1 MRILA
6 LIALLLAVT
15 CAGTGQSNS
24 RPAGQLQPNQRSI
37 SLGDNESTFLILTD
51 IHFDPLTGTDPQLI
65 EQLAAAPV
73 EKWPSI
79 FDSSPD
85 QELSPDGAD
94 ANYALLS
101 SALNA
106 ARNSGARYDYILV
119 TGDFLAHNFRE
130 KYRAYAH
137 PDGEGYQDFV
147 IKTMTFVVRAIR
159 QTFPATPVYA
169 AFGNNDSVIDDY
181 APQGPPLLEAMERE
195 WRIAA
200 AGPKASKDFL
210 SAGYYAAPHPT
221 IPGLE
226 FIVLN
231 TAYWSNKFRSASDPD
246 QASAELNWLTAEL
259 DRLRQAHQ
267 SAAILMHIPPG
278 IDAYDSAK
286 PGRCASPTLFWK
298 KQYMDS
304 FLATVAAH
312 ENVVRDGF
320 AGHTHTDDFR
330 VFTDSGGRPFL
341 QIHIAPSISRDHH
354 NNPGFEIGVYDKTN
368 GAMVDYAATYLR
380 KTAADAFGK
389 PAWTLS
395 YDFRRQSH
403 SENYS
408 PATLET
414 LALLIRSSEA
424 IRLRVMDL
432 FGTRSSSTPPVPLQD
447 WRFYSCAQ
455 TESGADSFS
464 RCACPSAAGNS
475 EALSRAIARNSPGLV
490 TH

>member
-6 LIALLLAVT
+6 LMALLFAVIG
-15 CAGTGQSNS
+15 AGATQSIS
-24 RPAGQLQPNQRSI
+24 RTAAQLQPNHRSI

-51 IHFDPLTGTDPQLI
+51 IHFDPLTGTDPRLI
-65 EQLAAAPV
+65 EQLASAPV

-85 QELSPDGAD
+85 QELAPDGAD

-106 ARNSGARYDYILV
+106 ARNSEARYDYILV

-137 PDGEGYQDFV
+137 PDGEGYEDFV

-159 QTFPATPVYA
+159 QTFPATPIYA

-181 APQGPPLLEAMERE
+181 APQGPRLLAAMGRE
-195 WRIAA
+195 WGIAA
-200 AGPKASKDFL
+200 VGPKARKDFL

-221 IPGLE
+221 IPGFE

-231 TAYWSNKFRSASDPD
+231 TAYWSNKLRAASDPD
-246 QASAELNWLTAEL
+246 QASAELNWLTAQL
-259 DRLRQAHQ
+259 DRLRQSHK

-278 IDAYDSAK
+278 VDAYDSAK

-312 ENVVRDGF
+312 QSVVRDGF
-320 AGHTHTDDFR
+320 AGHTHIDDFR
-330 VFTDSGGRPFL
+330 VLTDSSGRPFF
-341 QIHIAPSISRDHH
+341 QIHIAPSIGRDHH
-354 NNPGFEIGVYDKTN
+354 NNPGYEIGVYDKTN
-368 GAMVDYAATYLR
+368 GAMVDYAAIYLR
-380 KTAADAFGK
+380 RAPAEAFGK

-395 YDFRRQSH
+395 YDFREQSH
-403 SENYS
+403 SENYG

-414 LALLIRSSEA
+414 IALLIRSSQA
-424 IRLRVMDL
+424 IRTRVMDL
-432 FGTRSSSTPPVPLQD
+432 FGTRSSSTPPVPVKD

-455 TESGADSFS
+455 TETDADSFS
-464 RCACPSAAGNS
+464 RCACPSTAGN
-475 EALSRAIARNSPGLV
+475 N
-490 TH
+490 